1 MARMTL
7 VEKARFKLRNGWRND
22 EAALNQYFQACVQNW
37 KIYKGKRQ
45 PKQVMK
51 LQCIYR
57 QAMYGDNKA
66 APPENLK
73 NIHGLRWTMWT
84 SLRGMPQIMA
94 KRRFITF
101 LAEIDPLLIDV
112 MADEKPPDGFC
123 QDENDHMICA
133 KCNTAAGCV
142 RPLLDQFKID
152 LKDQLFDSED
162 LWEPKALR
170 KWVKNAL
177 GNQQCVWG
185 KHKPVARIDI
195 KPFQGWFD
203 KDENGG
209 FVPYDPSEHVVNLV
223 KELLYYHFDLGYQM
237 QINLKEYGAEKFNA
251 QAVKVAKIQAIYE
264 ELSGEHFVY
273 EAPCRLNV
281 PLCNE
286 RRAAEGGRNHTHPVV
301 LEPPS
306 AKDVDDYDS
315 SIELRAQCAKLG
327 LSQST
332 GPVSNVQQRC
342 EIYRKRIEDYEK
354 GLIIASSARER
365 LEERA
370 DKHAYEKQ
378 LVGGLSKAMMNRQIS
393 DACHAMS
400 VDHIVVL
407 IRRGGDPNFETNR
420 GLTPLLCAVLNLS
433 ASEVIEDMIISL
445 KCNVNAV
452 NQYGFTPLMM
462 ACRLKDTKMI
472 HVLMRNGVSALQTG
486 GLRGGERTAMHW
498 CAVHGSEEEA
508 KIIMEYVKEGG
519 GDSLRIT
526 RALDSESSD
535 GDTPLML
542 ASRIRNGLMCRT
554 LSALGANPNIRNK
567 LGRNAYNIARN
578 SGWNE
583 LADWL
588 ETKVGAGVAKLETYS
603 DLQYDKK
610 VRYGKVRM
618 MEAVEQFG
626 RDYLSVVHNSIS
638 TSPLGPPSQ
647 ANTNVQ
653 LFGERAL
660 KEQLGLVDT
669 HQAYIEG
676 RDVYGEPYHPAA
688 DDEKVATLAKM
699 TESLLEM
706 LESIQNGGASPN
718 TECNAKPLGWTPL
731 MCAVAVS
738 NVRVLKLL
746 CRNGADPDHPNSQGT
761 TALML
766 ACQMNNRDCMLELME
781 AGADIR
787 GVDNYGYT
795 PLAYATSLP
804 VPSHAKKSSV
814 DAITEGGSSGEAK
827 RDASDLIKYALAYS
841 YKKLVKEL
849 KDSAAKANDVVA
861 QMDVSEQKRSIRL
874 LERYGLSHV
883 ATEKQ
888 MLHALDSTRWRL
900 VLKVTEKTQRQKD
913 AEYKEEQRRL
923 REEEEAAL
931 AAELAAIEAAKP
943 PPLRCP
949 ICTLMPPCSHF
960 RAEDTLRKFLEKNQV
975 SSYDVDSAQL
985 ADVQANMGASGK
997 ALRELQKRE
1006 EGDKVLKEVGIY
1018 DRRFDRSVLFANKY
1032 RPREME
1038 LDRIDHER
1046 FLAEQAERDAI
1057 EDREEELLVLEAA
1070 QQTQGGAQAITAVTD
1085 GGEAPLAITDGQD
1098 SSEDGPGK
1106 LARDNSRFL
1115 SSAAKDK
1122 ASEGPKSILKK
1133 TRESPFN
1140 EGDEDKGK
1148 GKGKDK
1154 DDGAKR
1160 RLTFSESLEL
1170 GPSNPDCTDALVI
1183 YEGEE
1188 GYDPALLGVP
1198 AKPLR
1203 IGAVPGTG
1211 TVYGGGSAESKGS
1224 PEAAKDGEGKGKYKE
1239 GTPDF
1244 IHEGDKSFDV
1254 NTYEAGRTTKI
1265 TTDGVMGLFAK
1276 ERKSDNTIHDK
1287 EDAEYIKKKQADGH
1301 ADADPDADTSEDK
1314 GPMTA
1319 EESRKAFLAA
1329 NFKSKTTN
1337 PFPPSERRL
1346 LRFTKEPIDSERH
1359 SVQQDK
1365 EVLTREER
1373 EEREKRERRRKR
1385 KNLPPPPG
1393 PPLPTITALPKMQ
1406 VSGWTFLPLSDTE
1419 DGPLVET
1426 HAIAMEHWTRVVE
1439 HVWGCFMKD
1448 WSLRLIHHAIPKPG
1462 NLKQFPLRC
1471 NVCHVGFV
1479 RLKPSKKRTDIEDG
1493 VNAMCLGCIVR
1504 REMHTVLMRIAPE
1517 TFPKAAQKWPYLYR
1531 NDQSKAHQH
1540 RKLKADMKVQ
1550 DVVTLPIIG
1559 QPSSELALMVAGDT
1573 QALRPMSPTR
1583 SPYMNELDMHEE
1595 TILRIRDG
1603 GSLADSLDTGSVGS
1617 LDSGP
1622 VKPTSTKSLLDGIAV
1637 STGKTK
1643 LGNFDNMSV
1652 ETPPN
1657 SLSAVSIPTVFSHE
1671 TADRIDKVATGNG
1684 KAPETL
1690 MMPFLLA
1697 KGLFNEVERGARM
1710 MLGLKSVNEGE
1721 GMMNMVKA
1729 FCVQAELYKNMG
1741 LWVLALATYLDSMDS
1756 TIILLGYQQ
1765 TQSYNGLRYIVQ
1777 CLLKMR
1783 CVPLAK
1789 EYTETMCKRI
1799 EQETLG
1805 TNNFK
1810 SSQHYY
1816 EADKATRKVLIKH
1829 ENLWLKQIQPSID
1842 EVPTHPS
1849 RTYKHVLNRVCG
1861 VPGLYTMYMGRDGY
1875 STVAKYAFETYCVR
1889 LDPGHIG
1896 RHAQFTNLC
1905 LRLRDCIDDD
1915 LFRQIVQIM
1924 VQKYLAKSM
1933 VDTCAIAKAY
1943 RLVTSE
1949 EDMKKVSGFM
1959 HHGVPITAEVFDAI
1973 LLFCLG
1979 QLAPQYL
1986 LFYLRDGAAGYRN
1999 NNIKKTAD
2007 AFNALVTRLQVY
2019 ARMYISKLRV
2029 RDKRE
2034 ALAEAKRLERQRYLE
2049 EHGSSSEE
2057 DSDEDD
2063 DSDEDEDD

>member
-1 MARMTL
+1 MEEYEAEPPKPMARMSL
-7 VEKARFKLRNGWRND
+7 AEKARFRLRNGWRND
-22 EAALNQYFQACVQNW
+22 TAALNQYFQACVQNW
-37 KIYKGKRQ
+37 KIYKGKRD

-57 QAMYGDNKA
+57 QAIYGDNKA
-66 APPENLK
+66 PPPENLK

-84 SLRGMPQIMA
+84 SLKGMPEEMA
-94 KRRFITF
+94 KRRFITY

-123 QDENDHMICA
+123 KDEHEHMICA

-142 RPLLDQFKID
+142 RPLLDQYKID

-177 GNQQCVWG
+177 TNQQCIWG
-185 KHKPVARIDI
+185 KHKPVAKIDI

-223 KELLYYHFDLGYQM
+223 KELLYFHFDLGYQM
-237 QINLKEYGAEKFNA
+237 QINLKQHGAENFNK
-251 QAVKVAKIQAIYE
+251 QALKVAKIQAIYE
-264 ELSGEHFVY
+264 ELSGDRFVY
-273 EAPCRLNV
+273 EAPCRFDV

-286 RRAAEGGRNHTHPVV
+286 RRVADGGRNHTHPVV

-332 GPVSNVQQRC
+332 GPVQNVQQRC
-342 EIYRKRIEDYEK
+342 EIYRKRIADYEI
-354 GLIIASSARER
+354 GLEISSAAKER
-365 LEERA
+365 LDERA
-370 DKHAYEKQ
+370 DKHAYEKE

-433 ASEVIEDMIISL
+433 PSETIEDLIINL
-445 KCNVNAV
+445 KCNVNQV

-486 GLRGGERTAMHW
+486 GLRGKERTAMHW

-508 KIIMEYVKEGG
+508 KIIIEYVKEGG
-519 GDSLRIT
+519 GDSLRLT
-526 RALDSESSD
+526 RALDSESAT
-535 GDTPLML
+535 GDSPLML

-578 SGWNE
+578 AGWNE

-610 VRYGKVRM
+610 VRYGKVRT

-626 RDYLSVVHNSIS
+626 RDFLSVVHNSTS
-638 TSPLGPPSQ
+638 TSPLGPPSV
-647 ANTNVQ
+647 ANTNVA

-676 RDVYGEPYHPAA
+676 RDVYGEPYHPPEGDA
-688 DDEKVATLAKM
+688 KVETLGKM
-699 TESLLEM
+699 NESLLEI
-706 LESIQNGGASPN
+706 LETIQNGGAAPN

-731 MCAVAVS
+731 MCAAAVS
-738 NVRVLKLL
+738 NIRVLKLL
-746 CRNGADPDHPNSQGT
+746 IRNGADPDHPNSHGT

-766 ACQMNNRDCMLELME
+766 ACQLNNRDCMLELME

-787 GVDNYGYT
+787 GVDNFGYT

-804 VPSHAKKSSV
+804 VPTHAKKSSV

-827 RDASDLIKYALAYS
+827 RDASDLVKYALAHT

-849 KDSAAKANDVVA
+849 NDSAAKANDVVA

-900 VLKVTEKTQRQKD
+900 VLNTNEKTQRQKD
-913 AEYKEEQRRL
+913 AEYKEEQRKL
-923 REEEEAAL
+923 REEEEARL

-949 ICTLMPPCSHF
+949 ICTLMPQCSHF
-960 RAEDTLRKFLEKNQV
+960 RTTETLRKFLDKNQV
-975 SSYDVDSAQL
+975 SSYDVDASQL
-985 ADVQANMGASGK
+985 AEVSANMGASGK
-997 ALRELQKRE
+997 ALREMQKRE
-1006 EGDKVLKEVGIY
+1006 EADKVLKEVGIY

-1046 FLAEQAERDAI
+1046 YLAQQAEVEAI
-1057 EDREEELLVLEAA
+1057 EDREEERMALEAA
-1070 QQTQGGAQAITAVTD
+1070 HAQGTIVSGATAGSQGAADQSASELVVTQGS
-1085 GGEAPLAITDGQD
+1085 P
-1098 SSEDGPGK
+1098 SSSDTSRPIPSSSKEDNFN
-1106 LARDNSRFL
+1106 A
-1115 SSAAKDK
+1115 
-1122 ASEGPKSILKK
+1122 PKSILKK
-1133 TRESPFN
+1133 RE
-1140 EGDEDKGK
+1140 G
-1148 GKGKDK
+1148 
-1154 DDGAKR
+1154 
-1160 RLTFSESLEL
+1160 LFSETEEQGESTTPAKEKKKLKFSDSLEL
-1170 GPSNPDCTDALVI
+1170 GPSNPKYTDALVV
-1183 YEGEE
+1183 YEGDE
-1188 GYDPALLGVP
+1188 GYDPTLLGVEP
-1198 AKPLR
+1198 KP
-1203 IGAVPGTG
+1203 IVIVGAATGTG
-1211 TVYGGGSAESKGS
+1211 TAESKS
-1224 PEAAKDGEGKGKYKE
+1224 PEAASGEHAKKEQYKE
-1239 GTPDF
+1239 GKSDF
-1244 IHEGDKSFDV
+1244 IHDGDKSFDV

-1265 TTDGVMGLFAK
+1265 TTDGVIDLFAK
-1276 ERKSDNTIHDK
+1276 EKNNDEAVAKQEEADK
-1287 EDAEYIKKKQADGH
+1287 HKNDESETAHGEY
-1301 ADADPDADTSEDK
+1301 K
-1314 GPMTA
+1314 GPPTA
-1319 EESRKAFLAA
+1319 EQSRKNFLAA

-1337 PFPPSERRL
+1337 PFPPNERRL
-1346 LRFTKEPIDSERH
+1346 MKFTKDSIDTEKYN
-1359 SVQQDK
+1359 VKLDK
-1365 EVLTREER
+1365 EVLSKEER
-1373 EEREKRERRRKR
+1373 VEREKQERRRMR

-1393 PPLPTITALPKMQ
+1393 PSLPQITAVPKML

-1419 DGPLVET
+1419 DSPLVET
-1426 HAIAMEHWTRVVE
+1426 HEVSMEHWTRVVE
-1439 HVWGCFMKD
+1439 HVWSCFMRD

-1462 NLKQFPLRC
+1462 DLKQFPLRC
-1471 NVCHVGFV
+1471 NVCHLGFV
-1479 RLKPSKKRTDIEDG
+1479 RLQPSKKRTDIEDG
-1493 VNAMCLGCIVR
+1493 VNSMCLGCIVR

-1517 TFPKAAQKWPYLYR
+1517 TFPKAAHKWPYLYR
-1531 NDQSKAHQH
+1531 NDQSRAHQF
-1540 RKLKADMKVQ
+1540 KKIKSDMKVQ
-1550 DVVTLPIIG
+1550 DIVTLPTIG
-1559 QPSSELALMVAGDT
+1559 QPSAELALLVSGDT

-1583 SPYMNELDMHEE
+1583 SQYMNELDVHEE
-1595 TILRIRDG
+1595 SMLRLRD

-1617 LDSGP
+1617 LGSAGSGG
-1622 VKPTSTKSLLDGIAV
+1622 KGNSTKSLMDGIKM

-1657 SLSAVSIPTVFSHE
+1657 SLSAVSIPTVFSHD
-1671 TADRIDKVATGNG
+1671 TADRIDKVATGQG

-1741 LWVLALATYLDSMDS
+1741 LWVLALADYMDSMDA
-1756 TIILLGYQQ
+1756 TIMLLGYQQ
-1765 TQSYNGLRYIVQ
+1765 TQSYNGLRYIIQ
-1777 CLLKMR
+1777 CLIKMR

-1789 EYTETMCKRI
+1789 EYTEAVCRRI
-1799 EQETLG
+1799 EQETLS

-1816 EADKATRKVLIKH
+1816 EADKATRKAIIKH
-1829 ENLWLKQIQPSID
+1829 ENLWLKKIQPSID
-1842 EVPTHPS
+1842 EVPQHPS
-1849 RTYKHVLNRVCG
+1849 RNYNHILNKICG

-1889 LDPGHIG
+1889 LDPEHYGKY
-1896 RHAQFTNLC
+1896 AQFANLC
-1905 LRLRDCIDDD
+1905 LRLRDAIDED
-1915 LFRQIVQIM
+1915 LFRQLVQII
-1924 VQKYLAKSM
+1924 VQKYLAMSL
-1933 VDTCAIAKAY
+1933 VDSETCAIARVY
-1943 RLVTSE
+1943 REVTPE
-1949 EDMKKVSGFM
+1949 EDMKKVSAFM
-1959 HHGVPITAEVFDAI
+1959 HHGVPITAEIFDAI
-1973 LLFCLG
+1973 LLHCL
-1979 QLAPQYL
+1979 QELAPQYL

-1999 NNIKKTAD
+1999 NNIKRTAA

-2019 ARMYISKLRV
+2019 ARMYISRLRV
-2029 RDKRE
+2029 RNKKE
-2034 ALAEAKRLERQRYLE
+2034 AIAEAKRLERQRYLD
-2049 EHGSSSEE
+2049 EHGSDSSEE
-2057 DSDEDD
+2057 DSDDEED
-2063 DSDEDEDD
+2063 SGEEDEDD